1 MDAARDLAATV
12 TDDPLAEN
20 ARLAD
25 ELRQAVADLVAMRAR
40 GAGPRAAFDHRL
52 VLENPDFG
60 WPADMM
66 EQARALRDAAR
77 TAQLRPCH
85 ATRRHGSQHV
95 RILTPDMTAR
105 FFDNRDPRD
114 WTEPAQICATE
125 WVS

>member
-25 ELRQAVADLVAMRAR
+25 ELRQAVADLAAMRAR
-40 GAGPRAAFDHRL
+40 GAGQRVAFDFRL

-60 WPADMM
+60 WPEDMLA
-66 EQARALRDAAR
+66 QARALRDAAM
-77 TAQLRPCH
+77 ASLRPCY
-85 ATRRHGSQHV
+85 AVRRRRSQHV
-95 RILTPDMTAR
+95 RVLTPDMLAR
-105 FFDNRDPRD
+105 FFDNRDPGA
-114 WTEPAQICATE
+114 WTDPVPLCATG